1 MFANKILLILVA
13 GFIKTTEQTF
23 KQIRLNN
30 QKTELVFR
38 LDKWT
43 QKLSSRLAARSCQE
57 SESWP
62 GTNAELPWQIKQVSP
77 ILKTLLFKVK
87 TTEEVPKVMVLW
99 WTALKIP

>member
-43 QKLSSRLAARSCQE
+43 KKAEQYISSRKLLGKWVMAVNERRITLASLASNPE
-57 SESWP
+57 P
-62 GTNAELPWQIKQVSP
+62 
-77 ILKTLLFKVK
+77 
-87 TTEEVPKVMVLW
+87 
-99 WTALKIP
+99 